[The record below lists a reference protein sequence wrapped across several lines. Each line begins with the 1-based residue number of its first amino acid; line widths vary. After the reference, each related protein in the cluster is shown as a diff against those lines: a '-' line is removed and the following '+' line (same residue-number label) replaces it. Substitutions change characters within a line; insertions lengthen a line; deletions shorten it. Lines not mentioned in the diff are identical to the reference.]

1 MKDSEFFDWVR
12 SNQESGQLTQNQV
25 DGAKRVL
32 NVVKPDELQVFVAAL
47 TGWSINGSAVADKVD
62 TLDRKMSQAGIEHL
76 KDSEGLRLK
85 AYQDTGDVWTIG
97 YGHTSAAGGLKVD
110 EGLTITNAQA
120 EQLLKDDLTRMTYP
134 VIKRLVKVDLTQ
146 GQFDALCS
154 FIYNLGEG
162 QVSTST
168 LLKLLNAKDY
178 KGAADQFGRWI
189 YDNGKKFDG
198 LVTRRKNEKE
208 LFNS

>member
-1 MKDSEFFDWVR
+1 MAKTHVVQAQTALASAGYFDDKPIDGDFGKDSLAAVLSALSGINKAVEVL
-12 SNQESGQLTQNQV
+12 SNT
-25 DGAKRVL
+25 
-32 NVVKPDELQVFVAAL
+32 
-47 TGWSINGSAVADKVD
+47 D
-62 TLDRKMSQAGIEHL
+62 TALDRVMSQKGIEHL

-85 AYQDTGDVWTIG
+85 AYQDTGKVWTIG
-97 YGHTSAAGGLKVD
+97 YGHTSAAGGLKVY

-120 EQLLKDDLTRMTYP
+120 EQLLKDDLVRMTYP

-154 FIYNLGEG
+154 FVYNLGEG
-162 QVSTST
+162 QVKTST
-168 LLKLLNAKDY
+168 LLKLLNARDY
-178 KGAADQFGRWI
+178 KGASGQFGRWV

-198 LVTRRKNEKE
+198 LVTRRKNEQA